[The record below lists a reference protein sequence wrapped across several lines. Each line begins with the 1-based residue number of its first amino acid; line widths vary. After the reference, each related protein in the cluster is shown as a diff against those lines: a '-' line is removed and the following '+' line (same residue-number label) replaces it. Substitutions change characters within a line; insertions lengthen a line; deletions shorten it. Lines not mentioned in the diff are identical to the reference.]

1 MAIRILNSENITGTI
16 TGIGIYT
23 AGNSVKIFE
32 AQRSGGAVAGD
43 WSYDDATT
51 DMSLGTSTSHSFSLK
66 TGNTRA
72 LTIDSSQNS
81 TFAGEVDVNGS
92 QITVGT
98 NNSIFAEN
106 TLRFKSA
113 GAAFIDHNTVSQS
126 IKFRLSNS
134 SALDV
139 TPLEITPTYLV
150 ATGDMYVEDNLYLTD
165 AGTVRAKIQL
175 NASDRDDLDI
185 KAVSL
190 GSNIKFFTQ
199 DTERMSID
207 SSGRT
212 SIIGVFESASSEG
225 ILNLKQSSGNGSLGM
240 GFHDAGS
247 NPHFWLQSRSNSDYA
262 TTYNLALQ
270 PVGGNV
276 GIGTTS
282 PDEKLD
288 ITGGYLKFNGGDYG
302 LKGSASL
309 SYNATSDHYFQSGGS
324 TKVTFKADGKVG
336 IGTTAP
342 LIKLD
347 VRGSAYVTG
356 YTVGFSGSPQGNY
369 AYRLTNDAGNSF
381 INVLGGNLGIGTTNP
396 NQKLEVSGGNI
407 NIQNGDGGYITWE
420 NGSANITVHHNGTG
434 RDLSFKTYNP
444 DNGNNAERMRLDKN
458 GNLGI
463 GTTSPAYQLTVS
475 KNSGF
480 HEAGLNTFQS
490 SAGAAH
496 QELRIISDA
505 HGGGG
510 RTGDIAF
517 YTANSATA
525 TEKMR
530 ITSAGKVGIGATS
543 PTATLQV
550 GDGTANVLHKIWGS
564 GTAGIQI
571 FTNSP
576 STGTKI
582 AALEQYFSNEG
593 YLGLYYNGTEKVRL
607 RANDTSFFNGGNVG
621 IGITNPSEKLHVNGR
636 TILQN
641 TEYSDYATGSITT
654 TGVVVATVPSSTNGQ
669 SVMITFEA
677 TGGSGSVYS
686 VIYSCYNGGG
696 NWYYTKNVLIFGG
709 NIEVAETNGSGS
721 STLSFS
727 FRATSGSAAYTPRV
741 VMKGSP
747 YGLVSFI

>member
-1 MAIRILNSENITGTI
+1 
-16 TGIGIYT
+16 
-23 AGNSVKIFE
+23 
-32 AQRSGGAVAGD
+32 
-43 WSYDDATT
+43 
-51 DMSLGTSTSHSFSLK
+51 
-66 TGNTRA
+66 
-72 LTIDSSQNS
+72 
-81 TFAGEVDVNGS
+81 
-92 QITVGT
+92 
-98 NNSIFAEN
+98 
-106 TLRFKSA
+106 
-113 GAAFIDHNTVSQS
+113 
-126 IKFRLSNS
+126 
-134 SALDV
+134 
-139 TPLEITPTYLV
+139 
-150 ATGDMYVEDNLYLTD
+150 
-165 AGTVRAKIQL
+165 
-175 NASDRDDLDI
+175 
-185 KAVSL
+185 
-190 GSNIKFFTQ
+190 
-199 DTERMSID
+199 
-207 SSGRT
+207 
-212 SIIGVFESASSEG
+212 
-225 ILNLKQSSGNGSLGM
+225 M

-458 GNLGI
+458 G
-463 GTTSPAYQLTVS
+463 PAYQLTVS

-530 ITSAGKVGIGATS
+530 INSSGKVLIGTTAERGKLTINSSATS
-543 PTATLQV
+543 GNSNAL
-550 GDGTANVLHKIWGS
+550 GIYAASDG
-564 GTAGIQI
+564 GTYTFAQFLLYG
-571 FTNSP
+571 T
-576 STGTKI
+576 ST
-582 AALEQYFSNEG
+582 
-593 YLGLYYNGTEKVRL
+593 V
-607 RANDTSFFNGGNVG
+607 V
-621 IGITNPSEKLHVNGR
+621 
-636 TILQN
+636 
-641 TEYSDYATGSITT
+641 GSITSNGT
-654 TGVVVATVPSSTNGQ
+654 TTTYNTSSDYRLKENVVKMTGALDRVSQLKPSRFNFIADADTTVDGFLAHEVQEIVPEAITGQKDEVDEDGNPKYPS
-669 SVMITFEA
+669 FEKYCSRA
-677 TGGSGSVYS
+677 AILVPVDGEFV
-686 VIYSCYNGGG
+686 
-696 NWYYTKNVLIFGG
+696 
-709 NIEVAETNGSGS
+709 NI
-721 STLSFS
+721 
-727 FRATSGSAAYTPRV
+727 
-741 VMKGSP
+741 
-747 YGLVSFI
+747 